1 MTTVVARI
9 QVAALILKLNFD
21 FWHATMSVDLAVA
34 LRSSS
39 TTMAYSLLIILLL
52 LLVLVLLVVLMVSVT
67 GVLGMVAALAIAP
80 MQVHTI
86 RPFVI

>member
-9 QVAALILKLNFD
+9 QVAALIFKLNFD
-21 FWHATMSVDLAVA
+21 FWHAAVSVDLAVA

-39 TTMAYSLLIILLL
+39 TMAYSLLIILLL
-52 LLVLVLLVVLMVSVT
+52 LLVLVLLVVLMVGVA

-80 MQVHTI
+80 MQVHTVC
-86 RPFVI
+86 PFVI

>member
-21 FWHATMSVDLAVA
+21 FWHAAVSVDLAVA

-39 TTMAYSLLIILLL
+39 AMAYSLLIVLLL
-52 LLVLVLLVVLMVSVT
+52 LLVMVLLVVLLVSVAR
-67 GVLGMVAALAIAP
+67 VLGLVTTLAIAP
-80 MQVHTI
+80 MQVYTV
-86 RPFVI
+86 RSFVI

>member
-1 MTTVVARI
+1 MTTVIARI

-39 TTMAYSLLIILLL
+39 TTMAYSLLIILWLL
-52 LLVLVLLVVLMVSVT
+52 LMVLLLVVLVVGVA
-67 GVLGMVAALAIAP
+67 GVLGLVAALAIAP
-80 MQVHTI
+80 MQVHTVC
-86 RPFVI
+86 PFVI